1 MTQVITLRRA
11 GPRDAD
17 AVSALLEACYSE
29 LYRGWYPDEAVTR
42 AAPALARAPHALL
55 ASGRYRIAEID
66 GRPAAAGGWSLRPGA
81 REGHLRLF
89 GTHPRHLRRGA
100 AGAIL
105 QDCLE
110 EARREGV
117 KRMDCVSSL
126 PAEPFYSAHGFATRD
141 FALTPAPGGAM
152 FGVAMMSRPL

>member
-1 MTQVITLRRA
+1 MTDVITLRRA

-17 AVSALLEACYSE
+17 AISALLEACYAT
-29 LYRGWYPDEAVTR
+29 LYRGWYPDAAVKR
-42 AAPALARAPHALL
+42 AAPGLARAPQALL
-55 ASGRYRIAEID
+55 ASGRYRIAEIG
-66 GRPAAAGGWSLRPGA
+66 GRPAAVGGWSSRHCA

-89 GTHPRHLRRGA
+89 GTHPDHLRRGA

-105 QDCLE
+105 QDCLA
-110 EARREGV
+110 EAREEGL

-126 PAEPFYSAHGFATRD
+126 PAEPFYAAHGFRTRD

-152 FGVAMMSRPL
+152 FGVAMMGRPL